1 MKEGDVAGLAVFQ
14 DPHAYIGVKQTNGKK
29 YLVMVNNGKTIDSI
43 AIKQTTVYLQTIAG
57 NSSKKAYFTY
67 SFDNKTFNTIGN
79 ELTMKFSLTM
89 FVGNKFALF
98 NYATRETGGYVDID
112 WFRMGPW

>member
-1 MKEGDVAGLAVFQ
+1 MKDGDVAGLAVFQ
-14 DPHAYIGVKQTNGKK
+14 DPYAYIGVRQMNGKK
-29 YLVMVNNGKTIDSI
+29 YIVMVNNGSAIDSI
-43 AIKQTTVYLQTIAG
+43 SIQHSTVYLQAIAG

-67 SFDNKTFNTIGN
+67 SFDNKTFHTIGN

-89 FVGNKFALF
+89 FTGNKFALF

-112 WFRMGPW
+112 YFRMGPW